1 MDAPMSR
8 RATTPVN
15 PTRKETPVT
24 RKRKR
29 HVALLVLLLLFV
41 GTAAYAFTA
50 SNTVPPTRA
59 GDGSNTISGYIV
71 SNVDYNLEAANPAN
85 IDSLE
90 FDLDAAA
97 GTVKAKVLSSAAYTD
112 CTGGPTHFTC
122 DFSPN
127 PTVLSAD
134 QLSVIA
140 VQ

>member
-1 MDAPMSR
+1 M
-8 RATTPVN
+8 
-15 PTRKETPVT
+15 T

-50 SNTVPPTRA
+50 ANSVPPTRA
-59 GDGSNTISGYIV
+59 GDGFAAISGYTV
-71 SNVDYNLEAANPAN
+71 TNVEYNLDATNPAN

-97 GTVKAKVLSSAAYTD
+97 GTVKAKVLTSASYTD

-122 DFSPN
+122 DLSPN